1 MARILLLE
9 DNRDMLYAFQEALE
23 IHGHEVVCGVDGREG
38 MVILEEAEIPPDI
51 LITDLKMPH
60 IGGQEIVEAV
70 KRSPELRQIL
80 VIVMS
85 GSPLDEKQVLSV
97 GADAFILKPFKY
109 QDLENLISELNRR

>member
-38 MVILEEAEIPPDI
+38 LAILEEAEILPDI

-60 IGGQEIVEAV
+60 IGGQEMLEAV
-70 KRSPELRQIL
+70 KGSPALRQIL

-85 GSPLDEKQVLSV
+85 GSPLDERQVLSA
-97 GADAFILKPFKY
+97 GANAFILKPFKH
-109 QDLENLISELNRR
+109 QDLENLISELSGH